1 MSQNDQLYDFLKA
14 VYIQITP
21 ERVYPWIK
29 ADSKGRGILRRTDYA
44 FGFTIADGNKQ
55 KIYKEDE
62 NRYGLLKILKETI
75 DPNTKTKYS
84 DAKNPNIDE
93 IIQKVYQ
100 TCDDIKRLLS
110 KYLIADYD
118 ACDQLQKNILEQCLI
133 NQDAVSEGATTA
145 FRGNLY
151 RLREIKIN
159 PKKRILDFF
168 HVPFTERYLM
178 GTYRYSIPGYPSL
191 YTSSTVYGA
200 WEEMDRKDITK
211 CGYMIFELKK
221 DIRLLDLRWRFRD
234 SELINNVEKLKNYIL
249 HLPIIIAC
257 SMQVRHSREKFVPE
271 YIFPQQI
278 FKWLMNQLQKHK
290 TDFDTSMLG
299 VAYTSNKPVVWEEL
313 CKCKGKANDKE
324 EDREIN
330 YLREVTNYALLA
342 YLPIDGDF
350 SKYSYKFGS
359 ILYAKYPY
367 WLRKQPSAY
376 DSAYQS
382 LYKIQNELNKLQ
394 PWHELGEE
402 IMKEEMQIPN
412 IDSMQLLKRLLQNRK

>member
-1 MSQNDQLYDFLKA
+1 MSQNDQLYSFLLE
-14 VYIQITP
+14 VYKQITP

-29 ADSKGRGILRRTDYA
+29 ADSKGRGVLRRADFA
-44 FGFTIADGNKQ
+44 FGFTQEDGNKQ

-62 NRYGLLKILKETI
+62 NNYGFLRILKDTI
-75 DPNTKTKYS
+75 DPDSKKKYS
-84 DAKNPNIDE
+84 EAGNPSIDE
-93 IIQKVYQ
+93 IIKKVYQ
-100 TCDDIKRLLS
+100 TCDAIKCVLS

-118 ACDQLQKNILEQCLI
+118 ACNQLQKNIFEQCFMT
-133 NQDAVSEGATTA
+133 QDIVSNDVTTS

-151 RLREIKIN
+151 RLREMKST

-211 CGYMIFELKK
+211 CGYMVFELKK
-221 DIRLLDLRWRFRD
+221 DIQLLDLRWRFKD
-234 SELINNVEKLKNYIL
+234 PELINDVAKLKNYIL

-278 FKWLMNQLQKHK
+278 FKWLMDQLQKHK
-290 TDFDTSMLG
+290 TDFGTSTLG

-313 CKCKGKANDKE
+313 CKCKINDKGE
-324 EDREIN
+324 YREIN
-330 YLREVTNYALLA
+330 YLKEVTNYALLA

-350 SKYSYKFGS
+350 SKYSYKLGS

-376 DSAYQS
+376 ESAYQS
-382 LYKIQNELNKLQ
+382 LCKIQNELNKLQ
-394 PWHELGEE
+394 PWYELGDV
-402 IMKEEMQIPN
+402 IMKEELQITN
-412 IDSMQLLKRLLQNRK
+412 MDSMQMLKRLLRDKN